1 MFEYIENLPPS
12 EAESIKKTIQDLFRQ
27 TCLLQLKYDPVT
39 LVQRENPRYQVCV
52 RHREFI
58 ADYFAVLGC
67 ELMHEPQEN
76 IFRISGEGVVTER
89 LNLLTTKLILL
100 LKIIY
105 RDKIMGDGLNATV
118 TSLLEIR
125 RYGTETNL
133 ITKKLTA
140 GELNESLGMLKRHQM
155 IELPSAIGNLE
166 DDSPIYIY
174 NTINILCPTA
184 DINAIINEYAKE
196 MDEVQLE
203 YSEAKEEELSEE
215 DIYQDVS
222 E

>member
-1 MFEYIENLPPS
+1 MENLALS
-12 EAESIKKTIQDLFRQ
+12 EAENIKKTIQDLFRQ
-27 TCLLQLKYDPVT
+27 TCILQVKYDPVT
-39 LVQRENPRYQVCV
+39 LVQRDNPRYQVCV

-58 ADYFAVLGC
+58 SDYVSVLGC
-67 ELMHEPQEN
+67 ELLHEPQEN
-76 IFRISGEGVVTER
+76 IFRISGDGVLTER
-89 LNLLTTKLILL
+89 FNLLTTKLVLL

-118 TSLLEIR
+118 TTLAEIR
-125 RYGTETNL
+125 RYGTETSL

-140 GELNESLGMLKRHQM
+140 GELSESLSMLKRHQM

-166 DDSPIYIY
+166 DDSPIYMY
-174 NTINILCPTA
+174 STIHILCPTA
-184 DINAIINEYAKE
+184 DINAIVKEYAKE
-196 MDEVQLE
+196 MDEIQLE
-203 YSEAKEEELSEE
+203 YDGQKEEKDEE

>member
-1 MFEYIENLPPS
+1 MFEYIENLPVA
-12 EAESIKKTIQDLFRQ
+12 EAELIKKTIQDLFRQ
-27 TCLLQLKYDPVT
+27 TCILQLKYDPVT
-39 LVQRENPRYQVCV
+39 LVQRDNSRYQACV
-52 RHREFI
+52 KHREFI

-67 ELMHEPQEN
+67 ELVHEPQEN
-76 IFRISGEGVVTER
+76 IFRITGDGVLTEHF
-89 LNLLTTKLILL
+89 NLLTTKLVLL

-118 TSLLEIR
+118 TTLAEIR
-125 RYGTETNL
+125 RYGIETNL

-140 GELNESLGMLKRHQM
+140 GETKESLGMLKRHQM

-184 DINAIINEYAKE
+184 DINAIVNEYVKE
-196 MDEVQLE
+196 MEEIQLE
-203 YSEAKEEELSEE
+203 YNAQKEETNEE

>member
-1 MFEYIENLPPS
+1 MFEYIENLPVA
-12 EAESIKKTIQDLFRQ
+12 EAELIKKTIQDLFRQ
-27 TCLLQLKYDPVT
+27 TCILQLKYDPVT
-39 LVQRENPRYQVCV
+39 LVQRDNSRYQACV
-52 RHREFI
+52 KHREFI

-67 ELMHEPQEN
+67 ELVHEPQEN
-76 IFRISGEGVVTER
+76 IFRITGDGVLTEHF
-89 LNLLTTKLILL
+89 NLLTTKLVLL

-118 TSLLEIR
+118 TTLAEIR
-125 RYGTETNL
+125 RYGIETNL

-140 GELNESLGMLKRHQM
+140 GEIKESLGMLKRHQM

-184 DINAIINEYAKE
+184 DINAIVNEYVKE
-196 MDEVQLE
+196 MEEIQLE
-203 YSEAKEEELSEE
+203 YNAQKEETNEE